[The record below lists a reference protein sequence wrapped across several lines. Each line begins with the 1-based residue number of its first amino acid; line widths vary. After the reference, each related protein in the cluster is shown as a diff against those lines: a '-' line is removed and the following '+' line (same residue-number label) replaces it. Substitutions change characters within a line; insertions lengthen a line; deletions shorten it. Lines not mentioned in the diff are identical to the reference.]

1 MKRLTT
7 ERLVLD
13 PVTVENAPA
22 LWKIM
27 QSGGLREYQDVPRN
41 TREEFVRRVAS
52 RPKRFDS
59 YAIGRFEWLVIL
71 REGDVAV
78 GWVSLRVGDH
88 ARGSAEIGYSLLAAH
103 RGRGYASEAA
113 RAIVEDAFA
122 TSELRQIEACCVPA
136 NAASR
141 RLLAGIGF
149 DETRVQKNGAIVRG
163 RPVDIVLFELSRE
176 RYEARL
182 AVLDA
187 QEPGIKSRRAAQS

>member
-1 MKRLTT
+1 VKRLTT